1 MKGISAHVGRRI
13 RLYRKMKN
21 ITIEVFAGLINKS
34 KATVSKYENGDISI
48 DIETLFIIANALGI
62 SVNQLIDFDQ
72 NDIETEDKLPA
83 VDSPYGKSRMYM
95 YFYDGRRSRIV
106 RSVIEVS
113 GSGEN
118 GIYRANLYSD
128 LEDYSN
134 FYQCKYLYHGTM
146 RKYDTFTNFNFE
158 NQNNKVERVFL
169 YAINSFSHNGKMRG
183 MFSGLSTHSTQPIL
197 PASFKFII
205 SPDIMEENEELKEQL
220 VISKEDIKQIKKMN
234 MFIVGHQM

>member
-1 MKGISAHVGRRI
+1 MKGISVHVGERI
-13 RLYRKMKN
+13 RLYRKIKN
-21 ITIEVFAGLINKS
+21 LTIEAFAKLINKS

-72 NDIETEDKLPA
+72 NDMEAKNEQFPA
-83 VDSPYGKSRMYM
+83 DSPSGKKRMYM
-95 YFYDGRRSRIV
+95 YFYDGRKSRIV
-106 RSVIEVS
+106 RNVIEI
-113 GSGEN
+113 GGALEN
-118 GIYRANLYSD
+118 GVCRANLYSD

-169 YAINSFSHNGKMRG
+169 YAINSFSHSGRVKG
-183 MFSGLSTHSTQPIL
+183 LFSGLSTHSAQPIL
-197 PASFKFII
+197 PVSFKFVI
-205 SPDIMEENEELKEQL
+205 SPDIMEENGELREL
-220 VISKEDIKQIKKMN
+220 LLITKEDIKQIKKLN
-234 MFIVGHQM
+234 MFMVGQ